1 MESPFVLSI
10 TDPDSET
17 IVIYVR
23 YFSNVERTIMN
34 KSIDT
39 AHHVIDATVKS
50 YGWQDWVK
58 VKEDVAMVKAK

>member
-1 MESPFVLSI
+1 
-10 TDPDSET
+10 
-17 IVIYVR
+17 VIYVR
-23 YFSNVERTIMN
+23 YSSNVDRAIMN

-39 AHHVIDATVKS
+39 AHYVIDTTVKS